1 MTEQF
6 IERKLSGKL
15 RSKQVVLLVKKM
27 MPVLLVKKMMPLKS
41 RSKKS
46 HRHKGLDSPVEVV
59 WVGPVAVL
67 KLRGRSR
74 LPGCEGAKQ
83 H

>member
-1 MTEQF
+1 MEQF

-15 RSKQVVLLVKKM
+15 RSKQV
-27 MPVLLVKKMMPLKS
+27 VLLVKKMMPLKS

-59 WVGPVAVL
+59 WVGPVAGL